1 MYTFILTYTFK
12 NVETVMIGV
21 RKWWALA
28 GVQLAVLAVGLDI
41 TVLSVA
47 LPTLATDLH
56 ASESDLQWF
65 SAGYT
70 LVLAAAML
78 PAGLIGDRYGRKK
91 VMLAALALFAAG
103 SLGCA
108 YAPSVGA
115 FLAARLVLGL
125 AGAGVVVLAMSAL
138 VVLFD
143 ERERPRAVAIWA
155 AANFLSLPIGPV
167 LGGWLLSRY
176 WWGWIFLVNVPVALV
191 GLAAAAALVPE
202 SRAPRTPGLD
212 LAGMGASSAG
222 LAAVT
227 YGLIETGQ
235 DGWSDPRALG
245 AIAAGVVLLTA
256 FLGWERWLSHRP
268 AEQPL
273 VNLAL
278 FRSASF
284 TWGVVLIAVG
294 SAALVGVLFT
304 MPQYFQGVL
313 GTSAMGSGLR
323 LLPLI
328 GGFVAGI
335 VPANGLTRLFGAKV
349 AVTAGFALFG
359 AGLAIGGATS
369 ASSGN
374 GFVAAWLAVVGAGLG
389 LMFTT
394 ASSASLSELSG
405 AEAGIASG
413 MVQALKSVGAPLGS
427 AILGSVLASGY
438 QARLAVGGLP
448 PAGAEAARTSL
459 FGALAAAREVKSAA
473 LLTSA
478 RGAFVHGMDAALL
491 VASGIA
497 AVGAVLTLAFL
508 PGRPRSR
515 EQAQPGREPGGSYAN
530 SP

>member
-1 MYTFILTYTFK
+1 MYAFSLRCAFK
-12 NVETVMIGV
+12 SVEGVMIGA

-56 ASESDLQWF
+56 ATESDLQWF
-65 SAGYT
+65 SSGYT

-103 SLGCA
+103 SLACA

-143 ERERPRAVAIWA
+143 ERERPRAVAVWA

-202 SRAPRTPGLD
+202 SRAPQA
-212 LAGMGASSAG
+212 AGIDVTGVVLSSAG

-227 YGLIETGQ
+227 FGLIEAGQ
-235 DGWSDPRALG
+235 DGWSDPRAI
-245 AIAAGVVLLTA
+245 AWMAAGIAVLAA
-256 FLGWERWLSHRP
+256 FLGWERRLTRRP
-268 AEQPL
+268 GGQPL
-273 VNLAL
+273 INLAL

-284 TWGVVLIAVG
+284 TWGIVLVAVG

-313 GTSAMGSGLR
+313 GTSAMSSGLR

-328 GGFVAGI
+328 GGFVAGL
-335 VPANGLTRLFGAKV
+335 VPASGLTRLLGAKV
-349 AVTAGFALFG
+349 TVAAGFAVFG
-359 AGLAIGGATS
+359 AGLAIGAGTS
-369 ASSGN
+369 ASSGG
-374 GFVAAWLAVVGAGLG
+374 GFAAAWLAVVGAGLG
-389 LMFTT
+389 LMFAT
-394 ASSASLSELSG
+394 ASSASLSDLSE
-405 AEAGIASG
+405 AEAGVASG
-413 MVQALKSVGAPLGS
+413 MVQALKSIGAPFGS
-427 AILGSVLASGY
+427 AIMGSVLASGY

-448 PAGAEAARTSL
+448 PAAAAAARTSL
-459 FGALAAAREVKSAA
+459 FGALAAARDLKSAA
-473 LLTSA
+473 LATSA

-491 VASGIA
+491 VAAGIA
-497 AVGAVLTLAFL
+497 AAGLVLTLAFL
-508 PGRPRSR
+508 PGRSRPRER
-515 EQAQPGREPGGSYAN
+515 AEPAREPGGSHAIT
-530 SP
+530 P

>member
-1 MYTFILTYTFK
+1 MYAFSLRCAFK
-12 NVETVMIGV
+12 SVEGVMIGA

-56 ASESDLQWF
+56 ATESDLQWF
-65 SAGYT
+65 SSGYT

-103 SLGCA
+103 SLACA

-143 ERERPRAVAIWA
+143 ERERPRAVAVWA

-202 SRAPRTPGLD
+202 SRAPQA
-212 LAGMGASSAG
+212 AGIDVTGVVLSSAG

-227 YGLIETGQ
+227 FGLIEAGQ
-235 DGWSDPRALG
+235 DGWSDPRAI
-245 AIAAGVVLLTA
+245 AWMAAGIAVLAA
-256 FLGWERWLSHRP
+256 FLGWERRLTRRP
-268 AEQPL
+268 GGQPL
-273 VNLAL
+273 INLAL

-284 TWGVVLIAVG
+284 TWGIVLVAVG

-328 GGFVAGI
+328 GGFVAGL
-335 VPANGLTRLFGAKV
+335 VPASGLTRLLGAKV
-349 AVTAGFALFG
+349 TVAAGFAVF
-359 AGLAIGGATS
+359 
-369 ASSGN
+369 
-374 GFVAAWLAVVGAGLG
+374 GAGLG
-389 LMFTT
+389 LMFAT
-394 ASSASLSELSG
+394 ASSASLSDLSE
-405 AEAGIASG
+405 AEAGVASG
-413 MVQALKSVGAPLGS
+413 MVQALKSIGAPFGS
-427 AILGSVLASGY
+427 AIMGSVLASGY

-448 PAGAEAARTSL
+448 PAAAAAARTSL
-459 FGALAAAREVKSAA
+459 FGALAAARDLKSAA
-473 LLTSA
+473 LATSA

-491 VASGIA
+491 VAAGIA
-497 AVGAVLTLAFL
+497 AAGLVLTLAFL
-508 PGRPRSR
+508 PGRSRPRER
-515 EQAQPGREPGGSYAN
+515 AEPAREPGGSHAIT
-530 SP
+530 P